1 MARTSGCPKPEFQSF
16 IPDLPTTAIP
26 ESPLATKAFIL
37 IETQVG
43 KVRDVVTELRTID
56 DVQVVDGI
64 TGPYDVIAL
73 IESENMGAVADLVTG
88 RIQGIPGVTRTIT
101 CVTAG

>member
-1 MARTSGCPKPEFQSF
+1 MATR
-16 IPDLPTTAIP
+16 
-26 ESPLATKAFIL
+26 AFIL

-43 KVRDVVTELRTID
+43 KGRDVVTELRTYA
-56 DVQVVDGI
+56 DVETVDAI

-73 IESENMGAVADLVTG
+73 IESADMGAMADLVTG
-88 RIQGIPGVTRTIT
+88 KVQGIRGVMRTIT